1 MANINNV
8 KIGSGNSNKILF
20 NNYHTNIANK
30 KLLFKTIIPK
40 DNNKISNSVFGEWQ
54 INDGWEVEILDD
66 KRIAIKKFR
75 IDTWGLRK
83 IFNQGNNN
91 DTDPFSLND
100 ALNLKVKVTGIDYI
114 HKNVVYQE
122 DSQGNKTYGFVKA
135 YAGTGGYNVYWYPG
149 QFTSGNSIQ
158 GLGIQASVGYTANNN
173 EKDDSFQM
181 GKHPWDIGNKEC
193 ITDGQCV
200 GTWFDGSYKAISIG
214 LYGGYQNAAS
224 WHDYSGDAYKVYDI
238 SEHPII
244 IDLNVPDTTIPID
257 VTSIECWDSY
267 VGSSHVYHKDKTI
280 DNCWKSY
287 NLIMPHGWTLHRN
300 NLGTADGLT
309 WISPFKFKVSKVYT
323 SGVSIFRQISNRAT
337 YWGVSFK
344 AFKVKVFNKPDDVTV
359 KIERLFSNVNTSENT
374 SIELSNGTTEI
385 LAYSKTLY
393 ASNSSVDM
401 TATEAKITISSSSNQ
416 NSNFTVEIIP
426 IFDNDNLVVNTSIW
440 SNILP
445 KLFIP
450 TVEDLTDEVMSKTKW
465 QMVANNTE
473 LWSRI
478 KNWYKN
484 NIGVN
489 DNFLGGNIFNGSDLD
504 EITINMPNSSFLY
517 GEDNFANSSIK
528 TINFVQTNKNSHFSS
543 PQRLLRSARNVST
556 INIDWAEEPNYI
568 CGATS
573 IVDGMSN
580 LYMETYPERFIN
592 WGANRTH
599 VLSETYPCT
608 LFHYAFNWSNKLVN
622 IPSYPGT
629 EDENTII
636 THRGPERAFYSCSSL
651 VTVGPILDLRLA
663 IPSSSND
670 IFHDCNKLEQL
681 RIKNLNHGNWNFD
694 GVSRNGVYHGTLKS
708 LNSESVAYL
717 FNNLA
722 DLTTSDSSKHEDTID
737 KSFKSWSSNYK
748 NSADSSPDWDYT
760 LTTITRFSCR
770 KRYASIEDASF
781 IAYTNQALSNMNVK
795 VEGLEDGDIVVFLD
809 ENGNNSTEWT
819 TNGSK
824 SITKDSGIIKGFKLI
839 SSDINNRN
847 TVTITIENG
856 LDYTNPRVS
865 SASIYCPV
873 EWEDKITNAM
883 ISAANVKG
891 WNIYIDGVEVQSN

>member
-8 KIGSGNSNKILF
+8 KIDSGNSNKILF

-100 ALNLKVKVTGIDYI
+100 ALNLKVKVTGIDYV

-149 QFTSGNSIQ
+149 QFTSGNSIK
-158 GLGIQASVGYTANNN
+158 GLGIQASIGYTANNN
-173 EKDDSFQM
+173 EKDDSLQM

-200 GTWFDGSYKAISIG
+200 GSGFDSSYKAISIG
-214 LYGGYQNAAS
+214 LYGGYQNATS

-257 VTSIECWDSY
+257 VTSVECWDSY
-267 VGSSHVYHKDKTI
+267 VGSTHVYHKDKTI

-287 NLIMPHGWTLHRN
+287 NLIMPYGWTLHRN
-300 NLGTADGLT
+300 NLGTDDGLT

-323 SGVSIFRQISNRAT
+323 SGVSIFRQITNRAT
-337 YWGVSFK
+337 YWGISFK
-344 AFKVKVFNKPDDVTV
+344 AFNIKVFNKPDDVTIKV
-359 KIERLFSNVNTSENT
+359 ERLFSNVNTSENT
-374 SIELSNGTTEI
+374 SIELNNGINEI
-385 LAYSKTLY
+385 PAYSKTLY
-393 ASNSSVDM
+393 ASNTSVDM
-401 TATEAKITISSSSNQ
+401 IATEAKITISSNSNKD
-416 NSNFTVEIIP
+416 SNFTVEIIP
-426 IFDNDNLVVNTSIW
+426 IFDNNSLVVNTGIW

-450 TVEDLTDEVMSKTKW
+450 TVEDLTDEVISKTKW

-473 LWSRI
+473 LWSII

-517 GEDNFANSSIK
+517 GEDNFANSKVK
-528 TINFVQTNKNSHFSS
+528 TINFVQASKNSHFSS
-543 PQRLLRSARNVST
+543 PQRILRSASNLST
-556 INIDWAEEPNYI
+556 INIEWAEEPNYI

-573 IVDGMSN
+573 IVDGMSS
-580 LYMETYPERFIN
+580 LYMPSYPERFIN

-608 LFHYAFNWSNKLVN
+608 LFHYAFNYSKGLVT

-629 EDENTII
+629 EDENTIV
-636 THRGPERAFYSCSSL
+636 THRSPERAFCACTSL

-663 IPSSSND
+663 IPGSSSN
-670 IFHDCNKLEQL
+670 IFFECDKLEQL
-681 RIKNLNHGNWNFD
+681 RIKNLSHGNWNFD
-694 GVSRNGVYHGTLKS
+694 NVTRNGVYHGTLKS
-708 LNSESVAYL
+708 LNRESVAYL
-717 FNNLA
+717 FSNLA

-737 KSFKSWSSNYK
+737 KSFKSWSSSYK

-760 LTTITRFSCR
+760 LTTITRFSCK
-770 KRYASIEDASF
+770 KRYANIEDASF
-781 IAYTNQALSNMNVK
+781 IAYTNQALTNMNVK
-795 VEGLEDGDIVVFLD
+795 VEGLEDGDTVVFLD
-809 ENGNNSTEWT
+809 ENGNSSTEWT

-824 SITKDSGIIKGFKLI
+824 SITKDSGIVKGFKLI
-839 SSDINNRN
+839 SSNIDNRN
-847 TVTITIENG
+847 IVTITIENG

-873 EWEDKITNAM
+873 EWEDKITNTM
-883 ISAANVKG
+883 ISAANAKG